1 MLNNIK
7 YSHNPRV
14 KDKSFLF
21 DHVHICWNEQITMH
35 QQDTWE
41 LSYVISG
48 KGMRV
53 IGDNIEPFDAGEI
66 ILIPPNIPHYWS
78 FEESACDKDGKI
90 ENITL
95 VFSTEV
101 LEGLKN
107 IFSELDDLI
116 NSVLNYENAISFG
129 GNTLLK
135 IRDIL
140 MQMKDCSEID
150 RVPLVIKILSYVSSP
165 EIANTVGC
173 PVIED
178 KKNKRLHKIYLYI
191 MDHYQYPISLE
202 EIANHVDMER
212 TAFCIFFKKMTGKT
226 FIDFMLDYKI
236 NVACELLIKTDKS
249 ISEICVASG
258 FRDVPYFNRV
268 FKRLKNTTPG
278 KFREQNIEIKPNY

>member
-1 MLNNIK
+1 MFNNIK
-7 YSHNPRV
+7 YSHNPRA
-14 KDKSFLF
+14 KDRSFLF
-21 DHVHICWNEQITMH
+21 DHVHIYWNEQITMH
-35 QQDTWE
+35 QQNTWE

-78 FEESACDKDGKI
+78 FEESTCDKDGKI

-95 VFSTEV
+95 VFRTEF

-107 IFSELDDLI
+107 VFSELDDLI
-116 NSVLNYENAISFG
+116 TSILSYQNAISLG
-129 GNTLLK
+129 GDTLLK
-135 IRDIL
+135 VKNIL
-140 MQMKDCSEID
+140 IQMKDCGEID
-150 RVPLVIKILSYVSSP
+150 RISLLIKMLAYISSP

-173 PVIED
+173 PVTED

-191 MDHYQYPISLE
+191 MDHYQYPISLK
-202 EIANHVDMER
+202 EIASHVNMEK

-226 FIDFMLDYKI
+226 FVNFMLDYRI
-236 NVACELLIKTDKS
+236 NVACELLAKTDKN
-249 ISEICVASG
+249 IAEICLASG

-278 KFREQNIEIKPNY
+278 KFREQVA